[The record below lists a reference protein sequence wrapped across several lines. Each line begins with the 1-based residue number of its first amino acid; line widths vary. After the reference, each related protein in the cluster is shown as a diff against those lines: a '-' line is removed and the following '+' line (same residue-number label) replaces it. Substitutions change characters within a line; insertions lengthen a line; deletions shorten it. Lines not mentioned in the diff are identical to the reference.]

1 MLADFLTANKLKVND
16 DKTHLLVMSTRQKR
30 HHRDTSMVTINTPT
44 ATITPS
50 SVERL
55 LGAYIHQNMQ
65 WREHILDNQD
75 SLLKCLN
82 KRVGAIRKISSVASF
97 KTRKMIA
104 DGIFISKLIYLM
116 PLWMGCE
123 GYLLNSLQICQN
135 EVARLV
141 TELDRY
147 TPTTVLLKQC
157 GWMSVRQLLVYHSVV
172 LLPRT
177 VQNKTPTYLYRK
189 IMAGGAQPNTRHAVA
204 TTAALAVAGVPSQ
217 PSVDHCELGLK
228 RKS

>member
-1 MLADFLTANKLKVND
+1 
-16 DKTHLLVMSTRQKR
+16 
-30 HHRDTSMVTINTPT
+30 
-44 ATITPS
+44 
-50 SVERL
+50 
-55 LGAYIHQNMQ
+55 
-65 WREHILDNQD
+65 
-75 SLLKCLN
+75 
-82 KRVGAIRKISSVASF
+82 
-97 KTRKMIA
+97 MIA

-123 GYLLNSLQICQN
+123 DYLLNSLQICQN
-135 EVARLV
+135 KVARLV
-141 TELDRY
+141 TKLDRY

-157 GWMSVRQLLVYHSVV
+157 GWMSVRQLLVYHSLV
-172 LLPRT
+172 LLHRT

-228 RKS
+228 RKSWCWAGVVWYRKLPVDILAETKISTFKTRLKEWVAENVES